1 MRPTQSNTSRSS
13 EWRPEP
19 DGSGLSRTS
28 GKASKAGTLTVKLT
42 LTNAEAAFLARHHG
56 RRLKVKIKLQFTPK
70 KGAKL
75 KTTTTVLI
83 G

>member
-1 MRPTQSNTSRSS
+1 MRPTQSNTSRTS

-19 DGSGLSRTS
+19 DGSGLSRAS
-28 GKASKAGTLTVKLT
+28 GKASKAGTVTVKLT
-42 LTNAEAAFLARHHG
+42 LTKAEAAFLARHPG
-56 RRLKVKIKLQFTPK
+56 RRLKAKIDLRFTPK